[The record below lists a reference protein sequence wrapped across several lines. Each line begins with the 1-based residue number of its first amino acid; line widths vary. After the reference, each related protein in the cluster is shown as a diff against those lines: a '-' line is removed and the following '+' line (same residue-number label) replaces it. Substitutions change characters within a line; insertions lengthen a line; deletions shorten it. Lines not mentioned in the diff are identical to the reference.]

1 MTLGPYIKRK
11 RKEQQMTMTKLAQ
24 VCGVSLAFL
33 HDLEK
38 DRRQT
43 QRLIPI
49 LATTLH
55 LDADYLYYLAGRVP
69 PDIQALDVPEVFIR
83 ETYRMLRQLGGSQRD
98 I

>member
-55 LDADYLYYLAGRVP
+55 LDADYLYYLTGRVP
-69 PDIQALDVPEVFIR
+69 VDIHAMDLPETHIR
-83 ETYRMLRQLGGSQRD
+83 EACRLLRKLGGSQRD